1 MRHHTIS
8 DHTENQSNK
17 GCGIKKKTKTTLSFP
32 KEITLE
38 EKLSITKVD
47 TITTDDKKLVTA
59 EAWNVTITLS
69 LLSIYFK

>member
-1 MRHHTIS
+1 MF
-8 DHTENQSNK
+8 
-17 GCGIKKKTKTTLSFP
+17 SFP

-38 EKLSITKVD
+38 EKLSVMKVD
-47 TITTDDKKLVTA
+47 TVTKDDKKLVTA